1 MAAVHAWVAQRTCKS
16 SEAIPCG
23 FDILQDPQERYDI
36 FMNNYTEHTWT
47 LVSIGGAIK
56 DLMKTDVDY
65 PPRKL
70 LSLGYTGTIT
80 ISNLPEAQVGEGA
93 ARQGRRG
100 HHPSHREL
108 IGRALTSEGGQLAAL
123 SFSYQQYVDFHI
135 LLHIHRIRSID
146 WFTLTYSLILTPD
159 LD

>member
-80 ISNLPEAQVGEGA
+80 ISNYQKLKWV
-93 ARQGRRG
+93 
-100 HHPSHREL
+100 RE
-108 IGRALTSEGGQLAAL
+108 QLAKDG
-123 SFSYQQYVDFHI
+123 VDI
-135 LLHIHRIRSID
+135 
-146 WFTLTYSLILTPD
+146 TLPTGN
-159 LD
+159 